1 MSFGLDNITD
11 VNQSGMNESAFNLS
25 VSQAEKMVGDVGAA
39 AGGSFDII
47 GFFLLFIFAFALY
60 KSNVSLDV
68 SAAMMIPTL
77 FVLARF
83 DLLPG
88 GSGVLYGITLS
99 IAGLFA
105 FGLYRYFR

>member
-1 MSFGLDNITD
+1 
-11 VNQSGMNESAFNLS
+11 
-25 VSQAEKMVGDVGAA
+25 VGDVGAA

-47 GFFLLFIFAFALY
+47 GIFLLFIFAFGLY
-60 KSNVSLDV
+60 KSNVSVDV

-88 GSGVLYGITLS
+88 GSGVLYGFTLTIT
-99 IAGLFA
+99 GLFA
-105 FGLYRYFR
+105 YGLYRYFR

>member
-1 MSFGLDNITD
+1 MTFGLDNLSD
-11 VNQSGMNESAFNLS
+11 VNQSALNESGNLS
-25 VSQAEKMVGDVGAA
+25 IEQAEKVIGDLGASTM
-39 AGGSFDII
+39 GSFDLVGIV
-47 GFFLLFIFAFALY
+47 LLFIFTVALY
-60 KSNVSLDV
+60 KANVSLDTG
-68 SAAMMIPTL
+68 AAMMIPTL

-105 FGLYRYFR
+105 YGLFRYFR